1 MRGDQ
6 RPGPRYGPTLLAA
19 AQTELDR
26 RDANLAEQQAAL
38 EELRTEN
45 ETQAALLSYYRA
57 RAETPEQLIDELP
70 DRDRSISELDS
81 LANRAAELEPRARIL
96 GDKLADAVAARA
108 AESDAHAATQQLLAQ
123 AQPIPILAP

>member
-1 MRGDQ
+1 MVTACGGLKQAERQ
-6 RPGPRYGPTLLAA
+6 LAA

>member
-1 MRGDQ
+1 VVTACGGLKQAERQ
-6 RPGPRYGPTLLAA
+6 LAA